1 MNGPSSDDALSAGAS
16 PLDAGDATGEAPAP
30 APWWGA
36 FDLEPGQTGRW
47 EVGPL
52 TLWIARAA
60 REWTVHA
67 LSSGETLVVR
77 SSAAVPTEDRP
88 PSAHEATPG
97 PPSVQMTRYAAA
109 ATTGRLHVRPALP
122 DRPVVVRPEQTVVVP
137 PQESMRMYVSLPLWV
152 AVETETSR
160 RDDGARRPANGP
172 NGRLLH
178 EEPSHRLSD
187 TWFGPSTRE
196 GTLCYALRT
205 TARTDAADLPRRL
218 HRATTP
224 IQVENRAA
232 DPLTVERIQLPAPH
246 LALYETDDH
255 ALWTQAIDFV
265 HATDEGAD
273 VNVRPGVPD
282 EAGTAA
288 RVRDPREENASG
300 LAMSTFRALGAL
312 FGH

>member
-1 MNGPSSDDALSAGAS
+1 MNGPSSDDAPPAGAS
-16 PLDAGDATGEAPAP
+16 SPDADDALGEAPVP

-52 TLWIARAA
+52 TLWVARAA

-67 LSSGETLVVR
+67 LGGGETLVVR
-77 SSAAVPTEDRP
+77 SSAAVPSDDAP
-88 PSAHEATPG
+88 PSPGDAAGGSPSAT
-97 PPSVQMTRYAAA
+97 VTRYAAA

-137 PQESMRMYVSLPLWV
+137 PHESMRMYVSLPLWV
-152 AVETETSR
+152 ALETESR
-160 RDDGARRPANGP
+160 REGAGRRNGQE
-172 NGRLLH
+172 RCLLH
-178 EEPSHRLSD
+178 EEPSHRPSD

-232 DPLTVERIQLPAPH
+232 AALTVERIQVPAPH
-246 LALYETDDH
+246 LALYETGDH

-265 HATDEGAD
+265 HAADEGAD

-282 EAGTAA
+282 EAGTAT
-288 RVRDPREENASG
+288 RVRDPREKNAGG